1 MIIGVVSQNP
11 ATTNMSSSKATSNS
25 PTRSPTRTNTPK
37 EFSILRKVR
46 SQLSLH
52 HKGAASFKLRQ
63 QQEKQQNF
71 DPVCENNA
79 AEAHS
84 TNTNTNPASFAL
96 QNQNLQHQH
105 QQDFESAP
113 LTLGDRG
120 EGMLGDGND
129 NNNNDNTLLP
139 RKCMMKKSVSFSTFN
154 SISRVPSRL
163 DLLQTSKKDEIWFE
177 RTDFSRFA
185 QEEMSRRGSLGI
197 TSTSALDSSVP
208 AHDEHTDDEVNDSD
222 SDSDDS
228 DDDMD
233 IGLSF

>member
-1 MIIGVVSQNP
+1 MLLHS
-11 ATTNMSSSKATSNS
+11 S
-25 PTRSPTRTNTPK
+25 PTRSPTRTNTTK

-52 HKGAASFKLRQ
+52 HRGAASFKRRQ
-63 QQEKQQNF
+63 QETQQNF
-71 DPVCENNA
+71 DPVCEVNP
-79 AEAHS
+79 EE
-84 TNTNTNPASFAL
+84 NTDTNPASLAL
-96 QNQNLQHQH
+96 ETKH

-113 LTLGDRG
+113 ITLVEGDIGEDLLGD
-120 EGMLGDGND
+120 DK
-129 NNNNDNTLLP
+129 NNNDNILP

-154 SISRVPSRL
+154 SINRVPSRL
-163 DLLQTSKKDEIWFE
+163 DLFQTSNKDEIWFE

-208 AHDEHTDDEVNDSD
+208 AHDEHTDDDDSD
-222 SDSDDS
+222 SDTS

>member
-1 MIIGVVSQNP
+1 MIATIVQNP
-11 ATTNMSSSKATSNS
+11 TTTNMSSNATSSS
-25 PTRSPTRTNTPK
+25 PTRSPTRPNTTTK

-52 HKGAASFKLRQ
+52 HRGAASFKRRQ
-63 QQEKQQNF
+63 QETPQNF
-71 DPVCENNA
+71 DPVCEVNP
-79 AEAHS
+79 EE
-84 TNTNTNPASFAL
+84 NTDTNPASLAL
-96 QNQNLQHQH
+96 LQTKHR
-105 QQDFESAP
+105 QDFESAP
-113 LTLGDRG
+113 ITLVEGDIGEDLLGD
-120 EGMLGDGND
+120 DN
-129 NNNNDNTLLP
+129 NNNNDNILLP

-154 SISRVPSRL
+154 SINRVPSRL
-163 DLLQTSKKDEIWFE
+163 DLFQTSNKEEIWFE

-208 AHDEHTDDEVNDSD
+208 AHDEHTDDDDDSD
-222 SDSDDS
+222 SDIS

>member
-1 MIIGVVSQNP
+1 MIGTISQNP
-11 ATTNMSSSKATSNS
+11 ATTNMSSNTASS
-25 PTRSPTRTNTPK
+25 PTRSPTRTNTAK

-52 HKGAASFKLRQ
+52 HRGAASFKRRH
-63 QQEKQQNF
+63 QEKQQNF
-71 DPVCENNA
+71 DPVCEVNA
-79 AEAHS
+79 EE
-84 TNTNTNPASFAL
+84 NTSTNPASLAL
-96 QNQNLQHQH
+96 QTKH

-113 LTLGDRG
+113 ITLVGVDRG
-120 EGMLGDGND
+120 EGLLGDDND
-129 NNNNDNTLLP
+129 NNNDDTLP

-163 DLLQTSKKDEIWFE
+163 DLLQTSNKDEIWFE

-208 AHDEHTDDEVNDSD
+208 AHDEHTDDEVDDPDSD
-222 SDSDDS
+222 SDTS

>member
-1 MIIGVVSQNP
+1 MIATIVQNP
-11 ATTNMSSSKATSNS
+11 TTTNMSSNAT
-25 PTRSPTRTNTPK
+25 TRSPTRTGSPTRPNTTTK

-52 HKGAASFKLRQ
+52 HRGAASFKRRQ
-63 QQEKQQNF
+63 QETPQNF
-71 DPVCENNA
+71 DPVCEVNPEENID
-79 AEAHS
+79 
-84 TNTNTNPASFAL
+84 TNPASLAL
-96 QNQNLQHQH
+96 QTTKH
-105 QQDFESAP
+105 QQGFESAP
-113 LTLGDRG
+113 ITLVEGDIGEDLLGD
-120 EGMLGDGND
+120 ENNN
-129 NNNNDNTLLP
+129 NNNNDNILLP

-154 SISRVPSRL
+154 SINRVPSRL
-163 DLLQTSKKDEIWFE
+163 DLFQTSNKEEIWFE

-208 AHDEHTDDEVNDSD
+208 AHDEHTDDDDNDSD
-222 SDSDDS
+222 SDSDSS